1 MKRLLIAAAALSI
14 AGGTAAMAQPGP
26 GFDRDRDG
34 VPNRYDRDR
43 DNDGI
48 RNRNDPNPNRPNF
61 GPDRDRDGIPNR
73 FDRAP
78 NRPGPG
84 GPPPGA
90 YRDRDRDGIPNRFDR
105 RDNRF
110 QYGGRYYDRYRGP
123 AYVYPRGYSYRPW
136 ARGQYLPRGYFA
148 SPYYIDNWRAYGLR
162 PPPPGY
168 RYVRVGN
175 DVVLA
180 AIAGGLIAEVINGLF
195 Y

>member
-1 MKRLLIAAAALSI
+1 MKRLLIAVAALSI

-43 DNDGI
+43 DG
-48 RNRNDPNPNRPNF
+48 
-61 GPDRDRDGIPNR
+61 DRIPNR
-73 FDRAP
+73 YDRAP

-110 QYGGRYYDRYRGP
+110 YYGGRYYDRFRGP
-123 AYVYPRGYSYRPW
+123 AYVYPRGYAYRPW
-136 ARGQYLPRGYFA
+136 ARGQYLPRSYFA
-148 SPYYIDNWRAYGLR
+148 SPYYIDNWRVYGLR